1 MVIIELLLYTVKV
14 RLKLIELKGCAYM
27 INGQTLKNAV
37 ISGANNISS
46 QKFHINDLNIFPVP
60 DGDTGTNMS
69 MTTASAVAAL
79 ESLGENPTVG
89 EVASCVASSM
99 LRGARGNSGVILSL
113 LFRGFSQGLA
123 DKEEADGNDLA
134 YALGLGV
141 DAAYKAVMKPTEGTI
156 LTVARMAY
164 EAGNAAAK
172 TDCSA
177 TNVFQAMRDAA
188 YDALEQTPQLLPVL
202 KKAGVV
208 DAGGKGLCVIFD
220 GMLSVIKD
228 GVVIEYLDEKFEE
241 SEDFFA
247 SAAAQFDDDITFTYC
262 TEFIVGR
269 DEENPDDPNNLR
281 LFLETIG
288 DCVVVVSDDEI
299 IKVHVHTEQPGDA
312 LKEGLKFGQLLT
324 VKVEN
329 MKEQHKK
336 AQQENQKAQA
346 AVKEEKETFEV
357 QPPEEEIGFVA
368 VAAGKGVKELFMDLG
383 CTHVVSGGQSMN
395 PSTDDIYEAVM
406 ATPAKN
412 VIVLPNNKNIIM
424 AAEQTVPMVKDRNVI
439 IVPTKTIPQGM
450 SAMISFDPELTAEGN
465 KQLMLAAAKEVQ
477 TGQVTFAARDSE
489 FAGKKIKQGEII
501 ALENGKLTICEK
513 SKIKAAIKLAKNLV
527 KKDTSF
533 ITLIYGADT
542 TEDEAN
548 EVYQALSDKYGSHAD
563 ITMVNGGQPV
573 YYFIM
578 SIE

>member
-1 MVIIELLLYTVKV
+1 MCYKTFVE
-14 RLKLIELKGCAYM
+14 GCALIM

-37 ISGANNISS
+37 ISGANNINS
-46 QKFHINDLNIFPVP
+46 QKQHINDLNIFPVP

-69 MTTASAVAAL
+69 MTTTAAQKAL
-79 ESLGENPTVG
+79 VEIGENPTVS
-89 EVASCVASSM
+89 EVVQTVASSM

-113 LFRGFSQGLA
+113 LFRGFAQGLK

-134 YALGLGV
+134 YAFGLGV

-156 LTVARMAY
+156 LTVARLAY

-172 TDCSA
+172 EDCSV

-188 YDALEQTPQLLPVL
+188 YKALEQTPLLLPVL

-208 DAGGKGLCVIFD
+208 DAGGKGLCVILD

-228 GVVIEYLDEKFEE
+228 GTIIEYTEDNAAEE
-241 SEDFFA
+241 SEDFFE

-269 DEENPDDPNNLR
+269 DSEIETDPNELR

-288 DCVVVVSDDEI
+288 DCVVLVNDDEI

-329 MKEQHKK
+329 MKEQHKNAK
-336 AQQENQKAQA
+336 RNIQKPEAKSP
-346 AVKEEKETFEV
+346 VKVKLDV

-368 VAAGKGVKELFMDLG
+368 VAAGDGVKELFIDLG

-424 AAEQTVPMVKDRNVI
+424 AAEQTIPMVKDRNVI

-450 SAMISFDPELTAEGN
+450 SAMLSFDPEISADAN
-465 KQLMLAAAKEVQ
+465 KQLMVAAAKEVQ

-489 FAGKKIKQGEII
+489 FGGKKIKQGEII

-513 SKIKAAIKLAKNLV
+513 SKIKAAVKLAKNLV
-527 KKDTSF
+527 KKDSSF
-533 ITLIYGADT
+533 ITLIYGEDT
-542 TEDEAN
+542 TEDEAQ
-548 EVYQALSDKYGSHAD
+548 EVYQTLSDKYGSHAD
-563 ITMVNGGQPV
+563 ISLVNGGQPV
-573 YYFIM
+573 YYFIL
-578 SIE
+578 SVE